1 MKPAAHGVQHAP
13 PLFEGLGGGK
23 VQPLSRAQSCLSQNS
38 SCDCSDTCSDAGLLS
53 MDQDPTLSRSSFSSA
68 TEPCLGSPGMLQN
81 VSDSRGMADTE
92 AGYDSACILSSAQ
105 DALQA
110 LEEQDVEPPL
120 PLSTRAS
127 DGFWADTL
135 TCASASASDGLAEL
149 AELNKV
155 KAAPLCACN
164 GRRAWLRMLK
174 VTCL

>member
-23 VQPLSRAQSCLSQNS
+23 EQPLSRAQSCLSQNS
-38 SCDCSDTCSDAGLLS
+38 SCDCSDNCSDAGLLG
-53 MDQDPTLSRSSFSSA
+53 MDQDPTPSSSSA
-68 TEPCLGSPGMLQN
+68 TEPCLGSPELMHN
-81 VSDSRGMADTE
+81 VSDSRGMVDTE
-92 AGYDSACILSSAQ
+92 AGYDAACILSSAQ
-105 DALQA
+105 HALQA
-110 LEEQDVEPPL
+110 LEEQDVEPSL
-120 PLSTRAS
+120 PLSTRAP
-127 DGFWADTL
+127 DGYWAGTL

-164 GRRAWLRMLK
+164 GRRAWLRMLQ